1 MDGAI
6 DLDARAVPAPSARP
20 ARHRWPLG
28 LLLVAVL
35 ALVAGAAP
43 AAPLS
48 PLLVLPGDGVTDV
61 RVDGRALYL
70 LTRTAVAAYRMP
82 DGARR
87 WTVPAG
93 AGTQI
98 VAVDGDRVVLAVQ
111 DAASGTASLAGLDA
125 ATGAAVW
132 RRAGYVPSIYG
143 AAGAAGVVVA
153 DPDPPPGSPNPDRRL
168 AGLDIRT
175 GDLRWSL
182 GPPAG
187 WRELVFA
194 DAGVEIADVDPDGVL
209 RVRSGETGEVV
220 RTARIA
226 GTGSFTGFFVAGDR
240 LLAFRAGQGVFLDSA
255 VFDLRTGRQLWRR
268 TDEPDGI
275 ALRWC
280 GRLLCLG
287 TQGDFTVLDPD
298 TGRERWHLT
307 GWARIAQLDEG
318 HMWASD
324 PTRDNPDRSAG
335 IIVLDAATGRVVRR
349 IPAWDVVGAQS
360 GSDVLVATRN
370 TAGGSLVGR
379 LHLPT
384 GAVRILGR
392 AGPWD
397 EPPTCLA
404 AQGLLACRLD
414 RVWIWPAGG

>member
-6 DLDARAVPAPSARP
+6 DLDAGAVPAAGGRP
-20 ARHRWPLG
+20 ARRWPLG

-35 ALVAGAAP
+35 VLVAGAAP
-43 AAPLS
+43 GAPLS
-48 PLLVLPGDGVTDV
+48 PALVLAGDDVIDV
-61 RVDGRALYL
+61 RGDGRALYL

-93 AGTQI
+93 TGTQI
-98 VAVDGDRVVLAVQ
+98 VTVEGDRVVLAVQ

-125 ATGAAVW
+125 ATGAALW

-143 AAGAAGVVVA
+143 VAGAAGVVVA
-153 DPDPPPGSPNPDRRL
+153 NPDPTPGDPNPDRRL
-168 AGLDIRT
+168 AGVDIRT

-187 WRELVFA
+187 WRELVF
-194 DAGVEIADVDPDGVL
+194 DGAGTEIADVDPDGVL
-209 RVRSGETGEVV
+209 SVRSGETGEVV

-240 LLAFRAGQGVFLDSA
+240 LLAFNAGRGLFLDSA

-287 TQGDFTVLDPD
+287 TQGDFTILDPD
-298 TGRERWHLT
+298 TGRERWRLA
-307 GWARIAQLDEG
+307 GWARVAQLDDG

-335 IIVLDAATGRVVRR
+335 IIVLDATTGRVVRR
-349 IPAWDVVGAQS
+349 IPGWDVVGS
-360 GSDVLVATRN
+360 LSHSDVLVATRN
-370 TAGGSLVGR
+370 TAAGSLVAR
-379 LHLPT
+379 LDLST
-384 GAVRILGR
+384 GAVTVLGE
-392 AGPWD
+392 AGPWH

-404 AQGLLACRLD
+404 APGLLACRLD
-414 RVWIWPAGG
+414 RVWIWLPDG